1 MATDGKKET
10 SGKTDVVVRK
20 TSAGE
25 FINQVRT
32 EARRITWPTRKETI
46 TMALFVGAFSF
57 LMSMFFLLV
66 DFGFGQIFRLLLN
79 RS

>member
-1 MATDGKKET
+1 MAADDN
-10 SGKTDVVVRK
+10 KTKTKTELVVKK

-32 EARRITWPTRKETI
+32 ETRRISWPSRKETI

-57 LMSMFFLLV
+57 LMSMFFLVV

>member
-1 MATDGKKET
+1 MAADDN
-10 SGKTDVVVRK
+10 KTKAKTEVAVKK

-32 EARRITWPTRKETI
+32 ETRRITWPSRKETI

-57 LMSMFFLLV
+57 LMSMFFLVV